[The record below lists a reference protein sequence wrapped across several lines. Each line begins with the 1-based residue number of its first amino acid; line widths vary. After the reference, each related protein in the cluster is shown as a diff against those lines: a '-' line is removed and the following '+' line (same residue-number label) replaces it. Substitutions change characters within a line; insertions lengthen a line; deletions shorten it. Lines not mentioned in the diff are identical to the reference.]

1 MMHKN
6 DIVVTLVDSNNKPF
20 RELNA
25 SVSGRG
31 RKCEVYAPVDTE
43 YKFLIKNNT
52 DKRIKVDI
60 DVDGSSVTAGGLI
73 LEAHE
78 VDYIERFVNIDRKF
92 KTSLTTGEGVSDPT
106 SPENGIIK
114 VRVKQEKK
122 LEIKI
127 PAPIIVEQHH
137 HHHHHDVW
145 WGHNS
150 YPLTYTSRNEP
161 TYGGVLRGMNDV
173 GGSSMPCSY
182 SANVGATNDVASTC
196 SLNSVKRLSPEVS
209 VVERD
214 NSLISESLATV
225 EGGVSSQRFNTTYWN
240 GEDQTFGEV
249 VFTFFLKL
257 AAQAVDPEYIE
268 FLRLKSKFDAK

>member
-1 MMHKN
+1 MMHFEQV
-6 DIVVTLVDSNNKPF
+6 VVTLVDNNKKPF

-60 DVDGSSVTAGGLI
+60 DIDGSSVTAGGLI

-92 KTSLTTGEGVSDPT
+92 KTSLKTGEGVADPT

-122 LEIKI
+122 IEIPK
-127 PAPIIVEQHH
+127 PIIIEQHH

-145 WGHNS
+145 GNGYWNRTLH
-150 YPLTYTSRNEP
+150 YTAQNP
-161 TYGGVLRGMNDV
+161 TYGGVLRGMNEV
-173 GGSSMPCSY
+173 GGSSMPVSY
-182 SANVGATNDVASTC
+182 SANIGATTDAHVT
-196 SLNSVKRLSPEVS
+196 LNATKHLAPEISVR
-209 VVERD
+209 ERD

-225 EGGVSSQRFNTTYWN
+225 EGGISNQRFSTTYWN
-240 GEDQTFGEV
+240 GDDQTFGEV

-257 AAQAVDPEYIE
+257 ATQAVDPEYIE
-268 FLRLKSKFDAK
+268 FLRLKSKFEAK